1 MSESTQTEAK
11 GPTPKAEAV
20 RGWRRRLVGRVVNET
35 ETEGRMKKTV
45 VVEVV
50 RRFRDPVYGK
60 YVKRRKRF
68 HAHDESHEFKTR
80 DVVEIREGRPRSKT
94 KRWVVTRLVDRP
106 EEV

>member
-11 GPTPKAEAV
+11 APTPKAETV
-20 RGWRRRLVGRVVNET
+20 RGWRRRLVGKVVNET
-35 ETEGRMKKTV
+35 GSDGRMKKTV

-60 YVKRRKRF
+60 YVKRRRRF
-68 HAHDESHEFKTR
+68 HAHDESHDYKTR